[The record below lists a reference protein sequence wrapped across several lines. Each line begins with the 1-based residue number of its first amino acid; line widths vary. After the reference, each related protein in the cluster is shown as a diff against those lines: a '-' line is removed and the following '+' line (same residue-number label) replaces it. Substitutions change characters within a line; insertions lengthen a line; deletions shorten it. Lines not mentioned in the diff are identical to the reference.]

1 MDARDILIKPL
12 VTEKTTAL
20 MEERKYTF
28 RVPLAA
34 TKVEIRQ
41 AVEQIFKVKVQA
53 VNTMRYEG
61 KMKRLGRTQGRRSD
75 WKKAIVTIAK
85 DAKEMTYL
93 EKGGKVKKIDKKYKT
108 SIEAFGA

>member
-1 MDARDILIKPL
+1 MEARDILIKPII
-12 VTEKTTAL
+12 TEKPTAL

-34 TKVEIRQ
+34 TKVVIRQ

-75 WKKAIVTIAK
+75 WKKAVVTLK
-85 DAKEMTYL
+85 PGET
-93 EKGGKVKKIDKKYKT
+93 
-108 SIEAFGA
+108 IELFEA

>member
-20 MEERKYTF
+20 MEECKYTF

-75 WKKAIVTIAK
+75 WKKAIVTLK
-85 DAKEMTYL
+85 PGET
-93 EKGGKVKKIDKKYKT
+93 
-108 SIEAFGA
+108 IELFEA

>member
-1 MDARDILIKPL
+1 MEARDILIRPI
-12 VTEKTTAL
+12 VTEKSTTL
-20 MEERKYTF
+20 MEQGKYTF

-34 TKVEIRQ
+34 TKIQIRQ

-75 WKKAIVTIAK
+75 WKKAVVTLK
-85 DAKEMTYL
+85 PGET
-93 EKGGKVKKIDKKYKT
+93 
-108 SIEAFGA
+108 IELFEA

>member
-1 MDARDILIKPL
+1 MEARDILIKPI
-12 VTEKTTAL
+12 VTEKSTAL

-28 RVPLAA
+28 CVPLSA
-34 TKVEIRQ
+34 TKIQIRQ

-75 WKKAIVTIAK
+75 WKKAVVTLK
-85 DAKEMTYL
+85 PGET
-93 EKGGKVKKIDKKYKT
+93 
-108 SIEAFGA
+108 IEALRSVKEE